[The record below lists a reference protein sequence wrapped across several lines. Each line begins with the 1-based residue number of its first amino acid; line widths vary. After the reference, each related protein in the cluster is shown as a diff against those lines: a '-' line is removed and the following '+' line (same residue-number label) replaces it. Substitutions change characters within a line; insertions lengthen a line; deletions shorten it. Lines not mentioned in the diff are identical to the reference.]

1 MQTSSYDQFGQILPG
16 LIQYAAKGTTVT
28 IGGTQSTAMYSYTS
42 TPPPGVSGCNGYDN
56 DIDDALDDLSDA
68 ISEYRQPTI
77 NIMNESRAL
86 KEEKDRLQ
94 LFAWSLLQ
102 AAASIR
108 DDIVDI
114 KERLSVLRNGDYSE
128 YEN

>member
-1 MQTSSYDQFGQILPG
+1 
-16 LIQYAAKGTTVT
+16 
-28 IGGTQSTAMYSYTS
+28 
-42 TPPPGVSGCNGYDN
+42 
-56 DIDDALDDLSDA
+56 
-68 ISEYRQPTI
+68 
-77 NIMNESRAL
+77 MNESRAL

-114 KERLSVLRNGDYSE
+114 NERLSVLRDGDYSE
-128 YEN
+128 YENWFLLGTYILYGKK